1 MGLGEY
7 LSSRGDRNPGTRFV
21 GGGGRTSSKILRL
34 VDKITKSRYFQRATE
49 NEFIK
54 KKMEEVS
61 NTPLMLTVSLQEC
74 QGALALNIPPPPTD
88 RIWYGFRS
96 PPRLELKARPKLG
109 ERTVT
114 FTHVT
119 EWIESKLEQEFQK
132 ILVMPNMDD
141 LFIPVMQSAPDT
153 RAIAPQ
159 FRASRVP
166 ADGRHAAVPGDLA
179 SQGGAAGP
187 GLPPRRGARGQRGA
201 CPGGVAHQDDPRAG
215 GEEGLPGGRRGARE
229 AQGAR
234 GGQGDVRFPAE
245 EAQEEGAA
253 IASRRGA
260 GGGPPGERGVPAGKA
275 DVRQDR
281 PHPPQGLLRPG
292 LLLRAV

>member
-1 MGLGEY
+1 MEAEMTPPRALTG
-7 LSSRGDRNPGTRFV
+7 SRSGGYGAMDDTSWGRGTRADEEA
-21 GGGGRTSSKILRL
+21 GGDVVSMADSTATLEDLEEELVRIERLR
-34 VDKITKSRYFQRATE
+34 
-49 NEFIK
+49 
-54 KKMEEVS
+54 
-61 NTPLMLTVSLQEC
+61 
-74 QGALALNIPPPPTD
+74 
-88 RIWYGFRS
+88 
-96 PPRLELKARPKLG
+96 
-109 ERTVT
+109 
-114 FTHVT
+114 
-119 EWIESKLEQEFQK
+119 EQ
-132 ILVMPNMDD
+132 L
-141 LFIPVMQSAPDT
+141 
-153 RAIAPQ
+153 
-159 FRASRVP
+159 
-166 ADGRHAAVPGDLA
+166 DGRHAAVPGDLA

-234 GGQGDVRFPAE
+234 GGQGDVGFPAE

-292 LLLRAV
+292 LLLRAVTSRGDSARVGSGKARVQACVCG